1 MDQTQTANDYKDYFK
16 NKFISLFDSLLDKF
30 INSIPPDSDDMNN
43 LSKIKSYG
51 NKLNFE
57 KIIEKMSENS
67 RLFEICNLLSKNTSD
82 DNIYYNFFKNKEKY
96 WVILPTF
103 SVNSLLLKIKDRQI
117 HVEILSKICDLYVC
131 SKTYSK
137 VIEQMT
143 ISETDGK
150 EFNPFESI
158 GNVNSNIDIESLFN
172 GVEVKNIS
180 AYDMI
185 MSTLINQETNNK
197 MDEYMNNIKESD
209 VNEAAAK
216 LTGVLESENFQ
227 GNEKTSKLLS
237 EMLANIKD
245 EVVGLKNNSEKMQGK
260 QGVEQLLGIAQKVA
274 GNMMGKIQG
283 SDVSVLEIWDA
294 TSSLAKN
301 TVQSDALNI
310 VDNLIRSNIV
320 QNANQK
326 YNESNQIVSNLKE
339 TEKNKSVKTNGS
351 NNDKKNKKSKRKHNK

>member
-16 NKFISLFDSLLDKF
+16 NKFISIFNELLDKF
-30 INSIPPDSDDMNN
+30 IELLPSDSEDKNN
-43 LSKIKSYG
+43 LLKIKSYG
-51 NKLNFE
+51 EKLNFE
-57 KIIEKMSENS
+57 KVITKMNDNT
-67 RLFEICNLLSKNTSD
+67 RLFEICNLLAKNTSE

-103 SVNSLLLKIKDRQI
+103 SINLLLLNIPDRQI
-117 HVEILSKICDLYVC
+117 HVELLLKVCDLHVC
-131 SKTYSK
+131 AKTYSK
-137 VIEQMT
+137 VIEQIT
-143 ISETDGK
+143 QSETNGK
-150 EFNPFESI
+150 DFNPFESI
-158 GNVNSNIDIESLFN
+158 GNVNSNIDVESLFN

-197 MDEYMNNIKESD
+197 MDEYMSNIKESD

-216 LTGVLESENFQ
+216 LTGVLESDNFQ

-245 EVVGLKNNSEKMQGK
+245 EVVGLKNNADNGSMQGK

-326 YNESNQIVSNLKE
+326 YNEAQ
-339 TEKNKSVKTNGS
+339 TEKNMEQISQ
-351 NNDKKNKKSKRKHNK
+351 NDADENKKNKKSRRKNKKE